1 MFVFATILMSCIY
14 AIPAV
19 IAFVVRGVAA
29 SNARRQI
36 KLAGQTRTSQS
47 SDDVSVAFLHANG
60 IDDVPVEKGE
70 DYFTSSFDKKKN
82 VVAISPDAYKCVDA
96 YSIARALNACSQV
109 LVNRNEPEKPATY
122 ARVDTIATWCFWIA
136 FCALSF
142 AIMGASFVSACLGY
156 AALLPVWLNALA
168 QVNFLKNSHKPV
180 EKFLK
185 DSGVFKSEEIKPI
198 LCALA
203 AIRVNR

>member
-70 DYFTSSFDKKKN
+70 DYFTSSFDKKKK

-96 YSIARALNACSQV
+96 YSRL
-109 LVNRNEPEKPATY
+109 R
-122 ARVDTIATWCFWIA
+122 
-136 FCALSF
+136 
-142 AIMGASFVSACLGY
+142 GASSRMA
-156 AALLPVWLNALA
+156 
-168 QVNFLKNSHKPV
+168 
-180 EKFLK
+180 
-185 DSGVFKSEEIKPI
+185 
-198 LCALA
+198 
-203 AIRVNR
+203 